1 LCRRVDK
8 SQTGVK
14 AGFLKELRACREL
27 KGDGVAMKYILGVA
41 FCLFITAAGTA
52 QDQGVIV
59 CQEETSVTAWE
70 KPGSL
75 FVARQISCGE
85 TVLILGYEPGYVKI
99 QTGRVVGYIA
109 SGHIKLMQTPQAPEQ
124 PALKTEVQDK
134 AAQTPPKVF
143 TTTPSQTSTAPS
155 PPAKRVREPLFVD
168 RWGLG
173 VGVELSHLGYKEP
186 GIMEESGIMAGVYG
200 DYTLHKRDFML
211 KLNGSLEM
219 GNVDY
224 SSLETGTLDD
234 IGEFLFDSQA
244 LFGRDLHA
252 SEKVRLTPFIGF
264 GYRYLFDD
272 MGDKTSSTGH
282 GGYDRKSK
290 YIYSP
295 IGMEGM
301 FKLGSGWSLGLSGE
315 YDLFWHGWQ
324 YSRIGDVYPGIA
336 NAENDQK
343 DGWGA
348 RGSVK
353 LVKNLGKLDLT
364 IEPFY
369 KYWDIEQSE
378 PYDVIIDGIPYARV
392 WEPANN
398 SREWGVKIG
407 IGF

>member
-1 LCRRVDK
+1 
-8 SQTGVK
+8 
-14 AGFLKELRACREL
+14 
-27 KGDGVAMKYILGVA
+27 MKYVFVVA
-41 FCLFITAAGTA
+41 FCLFITAAATA

-85 TVLILGYEPGYVKI
+85 TVFILGYEPGYVKI
-99 QTGRVVGYIA
+99 QIGRVVGYIA
-109 SGHIKLMQTPQAPEQ
+109 SGHIKLIQAPQ
-124 PALKTEVQDK
+124 STEHSAAKAEAQDR
-134 AAQTPPKVF
+134 AAQPPPKVF
-143 TTTPSQTSTAPS
+143 TTTPSQVSTAPS
-155 PPAKRVREPLFVD
+155 HPGKKAQAPLFVD

-211 KLNGSLEM
+211 KLNGSLKM

-224 SSLETGTLDD
+224 SSLETGTMDD
-234 IGEFLFDSQA
+234 IGEFLFDSQV
-244 LFGRDLHA
+244 LFGRDLHP
-252 SEKVRLTPFIGF
+252 SEKVRLTPFVGF
-264 GYRYLFDD
+264 GFRYLFDD
-272 MGDKTSSTGH
+272 MGEKTSTTGH

-295 IGMEGM
+295 LGMEGM
-301 FKLGSGWSLGLSGE
+301 FKLGGGWSLGLSGE

-324 YSRIGDVYPGIA
+324 YSRFGDVYPGVP
-336 NAENDQK
+336 NLENDQR
-343 DGWGA
+343 DGWGG

-353 LVKNLGKLDLT
+353 LIKDLGKLDLT
-364 IEPFY
+364 VEPYY

-378 PYDVIIDGIPYARV
+378 LSYILYDDVLYGPA

-398 SREWGVKIG
+398 SREWGVRIG
-407 IGF
+407 IRF